1 LKEKILVVDDEAD
14 MVAFIRDALADEGYQ
29 VLVAYNGEEVF
40 RQLEHKPDLILL
52 DVMMPGMDG
61 LEVCRAI
68 RHRVA
73 CPIIFLSAR
82 VAEPDRIQGLAVG
95 GDDYLLKPFSLRELK
110 ARIAAHLRREQRAE
124 LQKRKAIL
132 HYGDLTIDLSGYQVF
147 YRDQPVPLTSREF
160 DIVRLL
166 ALHPGQVFSREQI
179 YEKVWGYDALG
190 DAATVTEHVKKIRAK
205 LARVAEDANYI
216 TTVWGVGYKWE
227 TQ

>member
-1 LKEKILVVDDEAD
+1 MKEKILVVDDEAD

-82 VAEPDRIQGLAVG
+82 VAEPDRIQGLRSAVM
-95 GDDYLLKPFSLRELK
+95 
-110 ARIAAHLRREQRAE
+110 I
-124 LQKRKAIL
+124 IC
-132 HYGDLTIDLSGYQVF
+132 
-147 YRDQPVPLTSREF
+147 
-160 DIVRLL
+160 
-166 ALHPGQVFSREQI
+166 
-179 YEKVWGYDALG
+179 
-190 DAATVTEHVKKIRAK
+190 
-205 LARVAEDANYI
+205 
-216 TTVWGVGYKWE
+216 
-227 TQ
+227 